1 MTFASPTSHLSHC
14 QITTAQFFKRLYELR
29 ASHRPIRAT
38 SNEQCHLDAWLR
50 VADKT
55 LGPFF
60 THPIVLR
67 AFNSEAL
74 RLKFR

>member
-1 MTFASPTSHLSHC
+1 MTFASRTSHLSHY

-29 ASHRPIRAT
+29 ASHRPISAT
-38 SNEQCHLDAWLR
+38 SNEQCHLDAWLM

-60 THPIVLR
+60 THPIGFR
-67 AFNSEAL
+67 SFNSEAL
-74 RLKFR
+74 RLTFR